1 MFFSKQEETA
11 QFKNFDFCILFYESK
26 IDDLIYQE
34 NFEEWKNRIFPIFA
48 EIIYRVE
55 EIPQNS
61 QNFYIYTL
69 NTSTLFL

>member
-34 NFEEWKNRIFPIFA
+34 NFEEWKNRGFFP
-48 EIIYRVE
+48 
-55 EIPQNS
+55 
-61 QNFYIYTL
+61 
-69 NTSTLFL
+69 FLLK